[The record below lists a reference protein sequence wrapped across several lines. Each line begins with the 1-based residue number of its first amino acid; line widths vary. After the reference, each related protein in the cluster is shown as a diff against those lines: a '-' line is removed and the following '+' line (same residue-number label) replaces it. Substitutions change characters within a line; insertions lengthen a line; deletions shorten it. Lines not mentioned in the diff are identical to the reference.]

1 MKEPGPRPA
10 TRSDLDEV
18 AATGQRPF
26 AAGWSRAAFAAELGR
41 PDGIFLVL
49 PGRGYCVARVVAEEA
64 RLVDLCAAEDG
75 KGAGRA
81 LWAALLSAA
90 KARGCSKLTFEVS
103 AANARALAFYAK
115 AGATVAGRRPKF
127 YTDGSDAVLMDLAL
141 P

>member
-1 MKEPGPRPA
+1 MNVPAPRPA
-10 TRSDLDEV
+10 AESDLDEV
-18 AATGQRPF
+18 AATGKRRF

-41 PDGIFLVL
+41 PDSIFLVL
-49 PGRGYCVARVVAEEA
+49 PGRGYCVARAVDGEA
-64 RLVDLCAAEDG
+64 RLVDLCVREDG
-75 KGAGRA
+75 RGAGRA
-81 LWAALLSAA
+81 LWAALLAEAA
-90 KARGCSKLTFEVS
+90 ARGCGRLTFEVS